1 MKKWKKKIKQKKK
14 SKSPGN
20 DNEKQKE
27 IPKEIGLY
35 HDFLVFDKNDKNSN
49 LEFQD
54 CHADDP
60 SIKDWLILYNSPLKT
75 KSRFSNLFEEIL
87 ESNKKPENKQNN
99 NIMNK
104 EENDN
109 IINEDDKNNNNIIIN
124 KDNKKSNINN
134 DDNDKNIIN
143 KDDNKNIIDN
153 KVKNDNEKNNQI
165 INEEEN
171 NKSDKNNIMNLENED
186 YNNINK
192 DINNII
198 NNINNIN
205 INSENESENEN
216 YNDNNNNIFINNNKD
231 NDFYIRN
238 NNDNNNININDLYK
252 EDNRTNS
259 ERNYSE
265 ALTKTTTIDSN
276 KLMLERNPS
285 ELSLSS
291 NYNVNFP
298 LISSGSLEQN
308 NILYNNNVNL
318 YGKNS
323 LFNSYSSQQDNKKSI
338 FSHYSGNEYKPSPS
352 IYSSSSGNNSRNESE
367 INISSSIK
375 SNFSLFERNSSV
387 EKFQPPERKIIELNV
402 DMKKVICLEDIRT
415 TIMIKNIPN
424 KFNRDLLLKIID
436 QNFKGAYDLFILP
449 TDVNRYKNFGYAFIN
464 FTCSYYIPYF
474 YGLFNGKKWG
484 NTNSQKICEIT
495 YSKIQ
500 GKNNLLSHYSNKI
513 IFRNDDVKKYD
524 IDQKFIIPNVY
535 KEIFNKAYP
544 NYNIEEFKYYFIT
557 KMPIKY

>member
-14 SKSPGN
+14 SKSPGK
-20 DNEKQKE
+20 DNVIQKE
-27 IPKEIGLY
+27 MPKEIGSY
-35 HDFLVFDKNDKNSN
+35 HDFLVFDKNDKKYN

-54 CHADDP
+54 CPNDDP
-60 SIKDWLILYNSPLKT
+60 KIKDWLILRTSPYKT
-75 KSRFSNLFEEIL
+75 KSRFSTFFEEML
-87 ESNKKPENKQNN
+87 ENDKKENKQNT

-104 EENDN
+104 DENNNVINEDDKNKNN
-109 IINEDDKNNNNIIIN
+109 IINEDDK
-124 KDNKKSNINN
+124 KSNIISNDNN
-134 DDNDKNIIN
+134 NNIIN
-143 KDDNKNIIDN
+143 KDDNKNLINN
-153 KVKNDNEKNNQI
+153 KVKNDNNKI

-171 NKSDKNNIMNLENED
+171 KDDKDNIINLENED
-186 YNNINK
+186 YNNINN

-198 NNINNIN
+198 NNINKIN
-205 INSENESENEN
+205 INNENESENEN
-216 YNDNNNNIFINNNKD
+216 DNNQNINNIINNNKD
-231 NDFYIRN
+231 ND
-238 NNDNNNININDLYK
+238 NDNVNINDICNNK
-252 EDNRTNS
+252 INND
-259 ERNYSE
+259 RNYSE

-276 KLMLERNPS
+276 KLMSERNLS
-285 ELSLSS
+285 ELSISS
-291 NYNVNFP
+291 SYNVNFP
-298 LISSGSLEQN
+298 LMAPGSFEQN
-308 NILYNNNVNL
+308 NILYNNINP
-318 YGKNS
+318 YGKKS
-323 LFNSYSSQQDNKKSI
+323 LFSNYSGQQELKKSI
-338 FSHYSGNEYKPSPS
+338 YSHYSGNEYQPP
-352 IYSSSSGNNSRNESE
+352 IYNNSSGNNSRNDSE
-367 INISSSIK
+367 LQYSTSIK

-387 EKFQPPERKIIELNV
+387 EQFQPERKIIELNV

-424 KFNRDLLLKIID
+424 KFTRDLLLKIID

-464 FTCSYYIPYF
+464 FSCSYYIPYF

-484 NTNSQKICEIT
+484 STNSQKICEIT

-524 IDQKFIIPNVY
+524 IDQKFIIPNSY
-535 KEIFNKAYP
+535 KEIFIKAFP

>member
-1 MKKWKKKIKQKKK
+1 MKKWKKKNKQKKK
-14 SKSPGN
+14 SKSPGI
-20 DNEKQKE
+20 DKELQKKM
-27 IPKEIGLY
+27 PKEIGSY
-35 HDFLVFDKNDKNSN
+35 HDFLVFEKNDKNNN

-54 CHADDP
+54 CNIDDP
-60 SIKDWLILYNSPLKT
+60 SIKDWLILHNSPYKT

-87 ESNKKPENKQNN
+87 ESNKKPIKENEQNIDKNN
-99 NIMNK
+99 NIINEDGKNNK
-104 EENDN
+104 NM
-109 IINEDDKNNNNIIIN
+109 INEDDKNNKNVINENDKKNNIIN
-124 KDNKKSNINN
+124 EDSKNNINN
-134 DDNDKNIIN
+134 ENIIY
-143 KDDNKNIIDN
+143 N
-153 KVKNDNEKNNQI
+153 KVKNDNIEINNNI

-171 NKSDKNNIMNLENED
+171 NKGDKDNIINFENED
-186 YNNINK
+186 YNNINN

-198 NNINNIN
+198 NNINKIN
-205 INSENESENEN
+205 INNENESENEN
-216 YNDNNNNIFINNNKD
+216 ENYQNFDQIINNNKD
-231 NDFYIRN
+231 NDNYISN
-238 NNDNNNININDLYK
+238 NNDNININDICNPNNK
-252 EDNRTNS
+252 INN

-276 KLMLERNPS
+276 KL
-285 ELSLSS
+285 SLSS

-298 LISSGSLEQN
+298 LMSPGSFEN
-308 NILYNNNVNL
+308 NNNLYNNNINL
-318 YGKNS
+318 YGKQSIFSN
-323 LFNSYSSQQDNKKSI
+323 YSGQQEHKKSI
-338 FSHYSGNEYKPSPS
+338 YSHFSGNEYQPS
-352 IYSSSSGNNSRNESE
+352 IYKSSSGNTSRNDSE
-367 INISSSIK
+367 LNYSTSIK

-387 EKFQPPERKIIELNV
+387 EQFQSERKIVELNV

-415 TIMIKNIPN
+415 TIMVKNIPN

-484 NTNSQKICEIT
+484 NTNSLKICEIT

-500 GKNNLLSHYSNKI
+500 GRNNLLSHYSNKI

-524 IDQKFIIPNVY
+524 IEQKFIIPNTY
-535 KEIFNKAYP
+535 KEIFNKAFP
-544 NYNIEEFKYYFIT
+544 NYNIEEFKYYFRT